1 LFGSASIVLAGTASN
16 AATNFLKNMGYAQ
29 ANKIMKEAYKNPE
42 LMKIL
47 LSRNITEGQ
56 LNKLNSGQFQTGR
69 TLYRG
74 LMGLTEEE

>member
-1 LFGSASIVLAGTASN
+1 
-16 AATNFLKNMGYAQ
+16 MGYAQ

-47 LSRNITEGQ
+47 LSRDITEAQ
-56 LNKLNSGQFQTGR
+56 LKKLNSGQFQTGR

-74 LMGLTEEE
+74 LVGLTQEEE